1 MSWVSP
7 SLAYFTVGCSR
18 AVGHALCVE
27 MSAGC
32 GGGARSVHHLPH
44 CVLLTFCRSCL
55 CCLLET
61 SEWAMKDE
69 LDQSITSFAMGSPVC
84 CSRVVVV
91 RVCAVC

>member
-7 SLAYFTVGCSR
+7 SLIYFTVGCSR

-32 GGGARSVHHLPH
+32 GGRARSVHHLPH

-55 CCLLET
+55 CCVLET
-61 SEWAMKDE
+61 STLAMKDE
-69 LDQSITSFAMGSPVC
+69 LDQSITLFAVGSPTC
-84 CSRVVVV
+84 CSRVVVAC
-91 RVCAVC
+91 VCVVC